1 MKGEYPVGEDIT
13 DQVREA
19 LQNILAQGSGRVGV
33 AAQDLRTGREI
44 TWRADESFPTASM
57 IKMAVLVELERQVLA
72 GEQSW
77 EASLRLT
84 PEVKV
89 GGSSLLRRMSDGLLL
104 PVYDLAYLM
113 MTVSDNTAT
122 NMLIDLVGLDR
133 VNRTMTDHG
142 LSAIRLNNKI
152 DFSRLWT
159 DPNDFGVGA
168 PRAFCRLMADILEA
182 RILTP
187 EACRHMLKF
196 MDGVGAG
203 ERLARYLPYNPY
215 AAQQRERGASPQ
227 ETGPIL
233 HFAGKTG
240 GLTGV
245 RTHTA
250 ALWSEEVPLRLAFS
264 VMIADSTDRTWSVDM
279 DALLTIARIGK
290 LVYDTFT

>member
-1 MKGEYPVGEDIT
+1 MSEDIT
-13 DQVREA
+13 HLIREP
-19 LQNILAQGSGRVGV
+19 LRDILGRCSGRVGL
-33 AAQDLRTGREI
+33 AAQDLRTGRAVA
-44 TWRADESFPTASM
+44 WRADESFPTASM

-77 EASLRLT
+77 EAPLRLT

-104 PVYDLAYLM
+104 PVSDLAYLM
-113 MTVSDNTAT
+113 MAVSDNTAT
-122 NMLIDLVGLDR
+122 NMLIDLLGLDR
-133 VNRTMTDHG
+133 VNQTMASHG
-142 LSAIRLNNKI
+142 LSEIRLNNKI
-152 DFSRLWT
+152 DFSRLWR
-159 DPNDFGVGA
+159 DPSDLGVGT

-187 EACRHMLKF
+187 EACRHTLKL

-227 ETGPIL
+227 ESGPIL

-240 GLTGV
+240 SLTGV

-250 ALWSEEVPLRLAFS
+250 ALWSEEVPLRLVFS
-264 VMIADSTDRTWSVDM
+264 VMVADSTDRSWSVDM

-290 LVYDTFT
+290 LAYDTFVEG